1 MLKIAVIDHHLNNYH
16 ADTFLELLRGPL
28 SDQGA
33 EIVSAWES
41 DPAGDKDWCAD
52 NGIKRAESMEDAVR
66 DADAILLLAPD
77 NIDVHPVLAAS
88 VLPAGKPVFL
98 DKLLAP
104 TTDEARTIVT
114 EAKRYNTPIFSASG
128 LRFATELAPLRVA
141 LGDHPVSEMTARG
154 LGRWEHYGMHT
165 LSLALGIMGHGV
177 RRLIDTGTPTART
190 VTLDYGGGRRAVVDV
205 RTAPNEWE
213 VFGWSLAVRGAEER
227 YHAATIAD
235 YSGFYAGVL
244 SAALPFF
251 RTGVAEVSV
260 EEMLTTV
267 AILETANQSQ
277 RQQGVWL
284 PVDL

>member
-16 ADTFLELLRGPL
+16 ADTFLKLLRGPL
-28 SDQGA
+28 ADQEA
-33 EIVSAWES
+33 EIVTAWES
-41 DPAGDKDWCAD
+41 DPKGEKDWCES
-52 NGIKRAESMEDAVR
+52 NGIKRAESLEAAVSAADAV
-66 DADAILLLAPD
+66 LLLAPD
-77 NIDVHPVLAAS
+77 NIDAHPALAAS

-104 TTDEARTIVT
+104 TIEASRAIVA
-114 EAKRYNTPIFSASG
+114 EAKRYKTPIFSASG
-128 LRFATELAPLRVA
+128 LRFATELAPLREA
-141 LGDHPVSEMTARG
+141 LGNHPGSEMTARG

-165 LSLALGIMGHGV
+165 LSLALGIMGHRV

-205 RTAPNEWE
+205 RTAANEWE
-213 VFGWSLAVRGAEER
+213 VFNWSLAVRGAEDR
-227 YHAATIAD
+227 YQSTTITD

-244 SAALPFF
+244 SAALQFF
-251 RTGVAEVSV
+251 RTGVAEISV

-277 RQQGVWL
+277 KQQGAWL